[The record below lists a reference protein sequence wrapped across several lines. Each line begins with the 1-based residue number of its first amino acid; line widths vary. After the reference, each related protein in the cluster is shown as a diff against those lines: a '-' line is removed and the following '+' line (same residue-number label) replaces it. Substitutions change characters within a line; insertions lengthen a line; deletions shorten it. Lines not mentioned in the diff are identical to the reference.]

1 MIKLTIKELNDIAF
15 DKGYLP
21 YEFFTEVD
29 AAEVVAL
36 LLQGKKVYRTEH
48 GYFTEM

>member
-1 MIKLTIKELNDIAF
+1 MIRVTSEELNKMAF

-21 YEFFTEVD
+21 YEFFMEVEP
-29 AAEVVAL
+29 AEIVEL
-36 LLQGKKVYRTEH
+36 FLSGKVIYRTEH

>member
-1 MIKLTIKELNDIAF
+1 MIRVTSEELNDIAF
-15 DKGYLP
+15 DRGYWP

-36 LLQGKKVYRTEH
+36 LLQGKKVYRTEY
-48 GYFTEM
+48 GYFTEI

>member
-15 DKGYLP
+15 DRGYLP
-21 YEFFTEVD
+21 YDFFTEVD

>member
-1 MIKLTIKELNDIAF
+1 MIKLTIEELNDIAF

-48 GYFTEM
+48 SYFTEM

>member
-21 YEFFTEVD
+21 YEFFMEVD

-36 LLQGKKVYRTEH
+36 LLQGKKVYRTEY